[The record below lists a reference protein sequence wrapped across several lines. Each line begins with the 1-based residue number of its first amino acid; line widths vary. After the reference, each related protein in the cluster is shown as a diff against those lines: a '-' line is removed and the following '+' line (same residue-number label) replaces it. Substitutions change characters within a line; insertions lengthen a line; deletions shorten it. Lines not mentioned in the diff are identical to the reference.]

1 MLNFDT
7 NYVSH
12 KASKNNIIKKY
23 QKAVSNIFKKINSGT
38 ALGCEMTGWSKP
50 NKVVDQKLISAM
62 IKKAN
67 QWERNNIKNVIVI
80 GIGGSYIGVKAAI
93 DMVLSNNTKMKMH
106 FIHNI
111 HPNFITAKI
120 KELEKQKFAIVVI
133 SKSGTTLEPA
143 VGFRIFRK
151 LLEAKVGQE
160 RAPKLIVAITD
171 PEKGT
176 LHNYARA
183 KGYTLFPIPNNI
195 GGRYS
200 TLTAVGIFP
209 MILAGI
215 DPIRLLKGAIKAT
228 DDLSNSNLRT
238 NSAYLYAAYR
248 HYFYA
253 TKKIQI
259 ENFITYDPFLTMIGC
274 QWQQLFGE
282 SEGKQKRAMY
292 PTYSLFTTD
301 LHALGQYLQEGTRN
315 FIETTLFIEN
325 PKDDIKLKIDDN
337 NDGLKYLNQKTLDFI
352 NKQAFK
358 GTVVA
363 HSGDGKVNNLIIS
376 LTKSDEYH
384 YGYLFIW
391 LAHAAMMSAYLLKV
405 NPFDQPG
412 VESYKKNMFALLK
425 K

>member
-7 NYVSH
+7 NYLSH
-12 KASKNNIIKKY
+12 KTSRTNIIKKY
-23 QKAVSNIFKKINSGT
+23 QKSVSSIFKKINSGT
-38 ALGCEMTGWSKP
+38 ALGCEMTGWLKP
-50 NKVVDQKLISAM
+50 NKVVDQKLIRAM

-67 QWERNNIKNVIVI
+67 QWERNNIRNVVVI
-80 GIGGSYIGVKAAI
+80 GIGGSYVGVKAAI
-93 DMVLSNNTKMKMH
+93 DMVLGSNTKMKIH
-106 FIHNI
+106 FIYNI

-120 KELEKQKFAIVVI
+120 KELQKQRFAIVVI
-133 SKSGTTLEPA
+133 SKSGTTLEPS

-160 RAPKLIVAITD
+160 QATKLIVAITD

-200 TLTAVGIFP
+200 TLTSVGVFP

-215 DPIRLLKGAIKAT
+215 DPIKLLKGATKAT

-238 NSAYLYAAYR
+238 NSAFLYAAYR
-248 HYFYA
+248 HYFYTA
-253 TKKIQI
+253 KKIQI
-259 ENFITYDPFLTMIGC
+259 ENFITYDPTLTMIAC

-315 FIETTLFIEN
+315 FIETTLIVEN

-352 NKQAFK
+352 NKQAFE
-358 GTVVA
+358 GTITA
-363 HSGDGKVNNLIIS
+363 HSEDGKVNNLIIS